1 MKIKQVSKLTG
12 LTEKTIRYYESKGL
26 ITPDIHDINGRSFRD
41 YGKEQVTA
49 LKAVSVLRKARF
61 TIEQIREMQ
70 QRPERIGEIV
80 SGYLTG
86 IDQALSLLKEIKAK
100 FEDCSSL
107 SFNSIHDL
115 AACLDT
121 VTRDVALPVS
131 DYKFKFRRL
140 DGDFLQNKNRILSAN
155 PLKFRI
161 GWLELYAGHDYNR
174 YLDMKSKLTSAG
186 LIFKA
191 TEYTATTRLSIQ
203 GLANQGNAFKYNK
216 GLTVSPEGL
225 QAKMLSD
232 KAMDMYY
239 IEVRKRD
246 SEKARE
252 ALRLLN

>member
-26 ITPDIHDINGRSFRD
+26 ITPDIHDLNGRSFRD
-41 YGKEQVTA
+41 YGKEQISA
-49 LKAVSVLRKARF
+49 LRAVSILRKARF
-61 TIEQIREMQ
+61 SIEQISTMQ
-70 QRPERIGEIV
+70 GKPEKITETINC
-80 SGYLTG
+80 YLIN
-86 IDQALSLLKEIKAK
+86 IDDALNLLTSIKVQLEN
-100 FEDCSSL
+100 EDLSSL
-107 SFNSIHDL
+107 NSIYDL
-115 AACLDT
+115 ASCLEPIT
-121 VTRDVALPVS
+121 KNAELPPL
-131 DYKFKFRRL
+131 DLKFNFKRF
-140 DGDFLQNKNRILSAN
+140 DKLSADN
-155 PLKFRI
+155 IKHVNSKPVLNLRF
-161 GWLELYAGHDYNR
+161 GWFKLYSGHDINR
-174 YLDMKSKLTSAG
+174 YQDIKSKLTSAG

-203 GLANQGNAFKYNK
+203 GLANQGSAFKYNK

-232 KAMDMYY
+232 KALDMYY